1 MGILNYLVF
10 GSSQGHFCFIN
21 LLFEICLSSLIVS
34 TYVLVTMFRSKVN
47 LRVGTSTPVLFEVFF
62 FVYLTFPF
70 SPALLFQCPIKA
82 STSPHF
88 SNKISAPALVV
99 DRNAPPGRRGNYFT
113 FISFPELD
121 ALSLISLSFSNFA
134 AVLKSNL
141 LFSISLCLMI

>member
-62 FVYLTFPF
+62 VYLTFPF

-88 SNKISAPALVV
+88 SNKISASASVV
-99 DRNAPPGRRGNYFT
+99 DLNAPPGRRGNYFT

-121 ALSLISLSFSNFA
+121 PLSLISLSFSNFA
-134 AVLKSNL
+134 AVLKSNF